1 MNNSFIIRLCLSI
14 SLFVVGWNLEDRTI
28 SFIIFSIASGILI
41 YPFFLN
47 KSNEDTSTDNDDY
60 LYDLSNEIHKK
71 FHITCDVLEKIKS
84 PTNKKDLATFLEL
97 KGVSLDKHSSYNQ
110 RKINLDIGNN
120 WIHSIIEKEGSG
132 MNEFHKYNF
141 QIIGIKDFQG
151 INLSFDFKDKKKRIR
166 LNDFSKIFGKN
177 PTNQN
182 TKRMFDEMKV
192 GKHAQKLFE
201 LIKSKG
207 SFDE

>member
-47 KSNEDTSTDNDDY
+47 KSNEGTSAGDDDY

-97 KGVSLDKHSSYNQ
+97 KGVSLDKRSSYNQ
-110 RKINLDIGNN
+110 REINLDIGNN
-120 WIHSIIEKEGSG
+120 WISSIIEKDGSG
-132 MNEFHKYNF
+132 ISDFHKYNF
-141 QIIGIKDFQG
+141 KIIGIKDFQG
-151 INLSFDFKDKKKRIR
+151 ISLNFDYKEKKREIR
-166 LNDFSKIFGKN
+166 LDDFSKIFGNN
-177 PTNQN
+177 PTNQRA
-182 TKRMFDEMKV
+182 KMMFDDMKV
-192 GKHAQKLFE
+192 GKYSQKLYD
-201 LIKSKG
+201 LILKQGNFS
-207 SFDE
+207 